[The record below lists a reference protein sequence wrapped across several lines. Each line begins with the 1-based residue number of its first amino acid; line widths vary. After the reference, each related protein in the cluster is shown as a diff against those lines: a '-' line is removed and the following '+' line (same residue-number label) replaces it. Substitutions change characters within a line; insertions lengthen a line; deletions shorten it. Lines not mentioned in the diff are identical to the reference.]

1 MNKSYL
7 AAAMS
12 SLGLGGLCF
21 AEPFV
26 TAGAWVIGI
35 VVCVVDPELGL
46 LCECDEVPFEDGWD
60 TDREGVERGVVELLV
75 REDLDFAQLI
85 LVPGI
90 PRNSQG
96 SFRICWGLPAGFNG
110 YSTKRF
116 SNHYL
121 NKK

>member
-1 MNKSYL
+1 MFPKKVPNSSLFRLFSNVCCSCRDL

-60 TDREGVERGVVELLV
+60 TDREGVERGVVELLGV
-75 REDLDFAQLI
+75 VALL
-85 LVPGI
+85 
-90 PRNSQG
+90 
-96 SFRICWGLPAGFNG
+96 
-110 YSTKRF
+110 
-116 SNHYL
+116 
-121 NKK
+121 

>member
-1 MNKSYL
+1 MSKSYL

-85 LVPGI
+85 LVPEI
-90 PRNSQG
+90 
-96 SFRICWGLPAGFNG
+96 
-110 YSTKRF
+110 
-116 SNHYL
+116 
-121 NKK
+121 